1 MSVAVASAVTSRNK
15 HDTEKGAQSSA
26 LFVCGVET
34 MADYV
39 MLESDGA
46 PILGESGAMT
56 VLEVAISSGTDIVVV
71 PRARRHPDM
80 LELSTRQLGLF
91 LQKLVNYH
99 RQVVILGDVSDLMAA
114 SKAFRDFVYESNKGN
129 HVWFLSDQASLDE
142 KLPRD

>member
-1 MSVAVASAVTSRNK
+1 
-15 HDTEKGAQSSA
+15 
-26 LFVCGVET
+26 

-71 PRARRHPDM
+71 PRARLHPDM